1 MLYKGTDTYSTV
13 NMTVVALMT
22 LLDQR
27 VVELIGKYVD
37 KRPVFNWATPYG
49 FKFIYRTKR
58 DLTHGGNP
66 TGGHVYIYKERKRGW
81 FE

>member
-27 VVELIGKYVD
+27 VVELIVEYVGKL
-37 KRPVFNWATPYG
+37 PVIHWETVYSSIGPNTTS
-49 FKFIYRTKR
+49 R
-58 DLTHGGNP
+58 
-66 TGGHVYIYKERKRGW
+66 TGGIQRAAMCFFERERKLG
-81 FE
+81 